1 MAWPALRM
9 PGRREDAQEGW
20 SGRDLAQPAAH
31 IASVTRSRSAV
42 SLVFKIRGLIKD
54 VIATLE
60 ARVRE
65 AKTTEIELVTSRIV
79 QASAKAAKFKPELST
94 LQFACWMAG

>member
-1 MAWPALRM
+1 M

-31 IASVTRSRSAV
+31 IASLTRSRSAV

-60 ARVRE
+60 ARVKDGEEEGDRVGDLTVRPSLGG
-65 AKTTEIELVTSRIV
+65 KV
-79 QASAKAAKFKPELST
+79 QGRNIHIAVCL
-94 LQFACWMAG
+94 LDGWMRCFSD